1 MFVVMDPCAYA
12 ALNQVR
18 LGRNVFFTGSAGVG
32 KSFMLKEVVRM
43 LKAAH
48 RLVSV
53 TAPTGIAA
61 LAIEGTT
68 IYSWAKIG
76 LGRGS
81 VHELFNLTGGGGKRA
96 KSKAGNTPS
105 GILATD
111 VLIVDEVSMVR
122 L

>member
-1 MFVVMDPCAYA
+1 M
-12 ALNQVR
+12 QVR

-43 LKAAH
+43 LKAA
-48 RLVSV
+48 RRFVSV

-61 LAIEGTT
+61 LAIEGIT

-81 VHELFNLTGGGGKRA
+81 VHELYNSNSGGRA
-96 KSKAGNTPS
+96 HKNKPDSNSG
-105 GILATD
+105 GILNTD
-111 VLIVDEVSMVR
+111 VLIVDEVSMVC
-122 L
+122 